1 MKIKIQIISWLTGSV
16 LFEYEAD
23 NNTVKETLEKA
34 VAVEADLRG
43 ADLWEANL
51 REANLRGANLRE
63 AKGVQMYW
71 HIHHEILVENLTE
84 PLKTRKDYIKS
95 SKPEDEVKLRLK
107 LLKKVKCPIKD
118 YPHTIKGWNDLH
130 KKECKKCPWNGS
142 SIFPNKGKT

>member
-1 MKIKIQIISWLTGSV
+1 MVELSLGFFFGFKSKADKLSYIDIGDNQLIAKGKIK
-16 LFEYEAD
+16 YE
-23 NNTVKETLEKA
+23 NKIEF
-34 VAVEADLRG
+34 
-43 ADLWEANL
+43 
-51 REANLRGANLRE
+51 
-63 AKGVQMYW
+63 YW
-71 HIHHEILVENLTE
+71 HLHHGVLVENLTE